1 ALNPYYN
8 FIRPQR
14 NLESALYNLNM
25 AERANQAQLRR
36 LQQGLLAP
44 SDAAATGI
52 RGTYMNYSHCALPH
66 YWQGNRARRHRQRQ
80 RTYQP
85 LVETHLDR
93 AANARHVGGAGPARR
108 LERDHGQR
116 SAHDELPAHAQRP
129 RLHRRRSM
137 GGLRYANWQA

>member
-1 ALNPYYN
+1 MARNQARWIGVLAAIALAAAAGHAEAQIPRYESPSGPTLSPYLNYFRNDYGALNPYYN

-52 RGTYMNYSHCALPH
+52 RVTYMNYSHYYPGLQQPSAP
-66 YWQGNRARRHRQRQ
+66 RRS
-80 RTYQP
+80 
-85 LVETHLDR
+85 
-93 AANARHVGGAGPARR
+93 PAQF
-108 LERDHGQR
+108 G
-116 SAHDELPAHAQRP
+116 
-129 RLHRRRSM
+129 RRR
-137 GGLRYANWQA
+137 